1 LKKVQ
6 KRFANIS
13 DGEFRRSHP
22 QIIGLGVTPLA
33 ARALAWRYALE
44 IDLETHNM
52 DMKTA
57 PLSLLNDPTL
67 LKTDALINGA
77 WVKGHSRFDVHD
89 PATGQK
95 LCDVANLGAK
105 EAEDAIQAANAAW
118 PAWRTK
124 TAKERSIILRKWYDL
139 LMANVE
145 DLGRIMTAEQG
156 KPFAEAKGEVAYG
169 ASFVEWFAEEAK
181 RVNGETLPQFDNNRR
196 LTVLKQPIGVCAAI
210 TPWNFPLAMITR
222 KVAPALAAGCPV
234 VIKPAE
240 LTPLTALAAA
250 ELAIRAG
257 IPAGVLNILTADS
270 DNSIAI
276 GKVICDSDV
285 VRHLS
290 FTGSTEVGRILM
302 AQSAPSVKKL
312 SLELGGNA
320 PFIVFDD
327 ADIDSA
333 VEGAMASKYRNAGQT
348 CVCANR
354 LYVQEGVY
362 DEFVQKF
369 AAKVKSL
376 KVGNGF
382 DEGVVQGPLIE
393 EAALQKVERHV
404 QDALA
409 KGGKV
414 LAGGKRLN
422 GQFFEPTV
430 VSEARADM
438 LCAKEE
444 TFGPFAPVFR
454 FKTEQEAID
463 AANNTEFGLASYF
476 YSRDIGRIYR
486 VAEGLEYGMVGIN
499 VGIIATEHV
508 PFGGVKQSGLGRE
521 GSHHGMEEYL
531 EMKYL
536 CLGDIL
542 K

>member
-1 LKKVQ
+1 M
-6 KRFANIS
+6 
-13 DGEFRRSHP
+13 
-22 QIIGLGVTPLA
+22 
-33 ARALAWRYALE
+33 
-44 IDLETHNM
+44 DLSLS
-52 DMKTA
+52 
-57 PLSLLNDPTL
+57 PLSLLKDPSL
-67 LKTDALINGA
+67 LKTDALINGK
-77 WVKGHSRFDVHD
+77 WVAGTSRFDVLD
-89 PATGQK
+89 PSNGKK
-95 LCDVANLGAK
+95 LADVANLGP
-105 EAEDAIQAANAAW
+105 AETQVAIDAANAAW
-118 PAWRTK
+118 PAWKSK
-124 TAKERSIILRKWYDL
+124 TAKERSIVLRRWFDL
-139 LMANVE
+139 LMANQE

-196 LTVLKQPIGVCAAI
+196 LSVIKQPIGVCAAI

-234 VIKPAE
+234 LIKPAE

-257 IPAGVLNILTADS
+257 IPAGVLQMITADS
-270 DNSIAI
+270 EQSIAV
-276 GKVICDSDV
+276 GKVICASDI

-302 AQSAPSVKKL
+302 AQSAPTVKKL

-327 ADIDSA
+327 ADINSA

-354 LYVQEGVY
+354 FYVQEDVY
-362 DEFVQKF
+362 DQFVAKF
-369 AAKVKSL
+369 TAKVKAM

-382 DEGVVQGPLIE
+382 EEGVSQGPLIE
-393 EAALQKVERHV
+393 PAAIEKVKRHV
-404 QDALA
+404 ADAVA
-409 KGGKV
+409 QGGTVETGGKP
-414 LAGGKRLN
+414 LK

-430 VSEARADM
+430 ISGATANM

-444 TFGPFAPVFR
+444 TFGPFAPIFK

-476 YSRDIGRIYR
+476 YSRDVGRIYR
-486 VAEGLEYGMVGIN
+486 VAEALEYGMVGIN
-499 VGIIATEHV
+499 VGILATEHV
-508 PFGGVKQSGLGRE
+508 PFGGMKQSGLGRE
-521 GSHHGMEEYL
+521 GSHHGIDDYVEI
-531 EMKYL
+531 KYL
-536 CLGDIL
+536 CMGDIL

>member
-1 LKKVQ
+1 M
-6 KRFANIS
+6 
-13 DGEFRRSHP
+13 
-22 QIIGLGVTPLA
+22 LGGSNQ
-33 ARALAWRYALE
+33 
-44 IDLETHNM
+44 ETLM

-57 PLSLLNDPTL
+57 PLSLLNDPSL
-67 LKTDALINGA
+67 LKTDALINGQ
-77 WVKGHSRFDVHD
+77 WIKGASRFDVHD
-89 PATGQK
+89 PATGKK
-95 LCDVANLGAK
+95 LVDVANLGPQD
-105 EAEDAIQAANAAW
+105 AESAIDAANAAW
-118 PAWRTK
+118 PAWRNK
-124 TAKERSIILRKWYDL
+124 TGKERSIILRKWYDL
-139 LMANVE
+139 LMANQE
-145 DLGRIMTAEQG
+145 DLGRLMTAEQG

-169 ASFVEWFAEEAK
+169 ASFVEWYAEEAK

-196 LTVLKQPIGVCAAI
+196 LMVLKQPIGVCAAI

-250 ELAIRAG
+250 ELAMRAG
-257 IPAGVLNILTADS
+257 IPAGVLNILSADS

-276 GKVICDSDV
+276 GKVFCSSDI
-285 VRHLS
+285 VRHIS

-302 AQSAPSVKKL
+302 AQSAPSIKKL
-312 SLELGGNA
+312 ALELGGNA

-354 LYVQEGVY
+354 IYVQDAVY

-369 AAKVKSL
+369 TAKVKAL

-382 DEGVVQGPLIE
+382 DDGVMQGPLIE
-393 EAALQKVERHV
+393 DAAVEKVERHV
-404 QDALA
+404 QDAVS

-414 LAGGKRLN
+414 MVGGHKIG
-422 GQFFEPTV
+422 GQFYEPTV
-430 VSEARADM
+430 IAEATADM
-438 LCAKEE
+438 LCAREE

-454 FKTEQEAID
+454 FHQDQEAVD

-486 VAEGLEYGMVGIN
+486 VSEALEYGMVGIN

-521 GSHHGMEEYL
+521 GSQHGMDEYL